1 MGRKSSTGVLVVLK
15 HNWSS
20 SKSRKITLMW
30 HTELK
35 YLSKV
40 IILSSSYNTSEKK
53 NHCVWTHV
61 LDLPAW
67 NQIVRSLANLG
78 RSKIFT
84 NLVPRLSLLC
94 LPQSLEQRPRL
105 RLVTWPSIHP
115 KPQGGW
121 VLKYI
126 WSRGKPCYSTL
137 SADFSTTQLLG
148 GHVTSRNQGL
158 CSNDKG
164 RQRTEILGTRL
175 NIYPRSQL
183 FRYSHWG
190 NPLGFKDKHSHAL
203 VVSCVLCFTQV
214 LYKLAWLSLS
224 LLNVRQSQARRLSLL
239 PAAMT
244 FVACLAS
251 YRSFSPPGSLL
262 PITYPCLGRL
272 GVRAPSGNLVLFLPS
287 INSMNRQE
295 IFFLGGGGGGLP
307 SWDALGIF

>member
-20 SKSRKITLMW
+20 SKSRKITVMW

-35 YLSKV
+35 YLSKF

-78 RSKIFT
+78 RSKLFT

-105 RLVTWPSIHP
+105 RFVTWPSIHP

-126 WSRGKPCYSTL
+126 SSRVKPCCPIL
-137 SADFSTTQLLG
+137 SADFSTTQILG
-148 GHVTSRNQGL
+148 GHMTSRNQG
-158 CSNDKG
+158 SVPTTKG
-164 RQRTEILGTRL
+164 GREERFWGRGWIFTPGHNYLLILTGA
-175 NIYPRSQL
+175 IS
-183 FRYSHWG
+183 
-190 NPLGFKDKHSHAL
+190 
-203 VVSCVLCFTQV
+203 
-214 LYKLAWLSLS
+214 YK
-224 LLNVRQSQARRLSLL
+224 R
-239 PAAMT
+239 PK
-244 FVACLAS
+244 
-251 YRSFSPPGSLL
+251 SFGDSRIKIP
-262 PITYPCLGRL
+262 T
-272 GVRAPSGNLVLFLPS
+272 PS
-287 INSMNRQE
+287 
-295 IFFLGGGGGGLP
+295 
-307 SWDALGIF
+307 